1 MDAATVLAASGTAFA
16 LRYIRAS
23 MQAGIEIGFD
33 WKTALLFGT
42 NRKRG
47 GRNANGR
54 TSASEQL
61 IYS

>member
-33 WKTALLFGT
+33 WKTALAISAQT
-42 NRKRG
+42 VK
-47 GRNANGR
+47 GR
-54 TSASEQL
+54 QKC
-61 IYS
+61 